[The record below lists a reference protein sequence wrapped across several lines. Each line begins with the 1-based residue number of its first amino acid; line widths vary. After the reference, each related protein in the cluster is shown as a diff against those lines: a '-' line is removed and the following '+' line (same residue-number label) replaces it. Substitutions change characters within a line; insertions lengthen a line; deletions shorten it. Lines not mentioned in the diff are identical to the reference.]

1 VGDVDRDQ
9 AREDAQR
16 LLDRWVGEP
25 HAHDELLKGLS
36 AVDLTSIEMIGALER
51 SEAGELLAAVAA
63 GPVNKDLR
71 KSARRGLHRL
81 RASGRSAPS
90 VRIAAPRPAF
100 RFNVEYQLTEARA
113 SVADGIG
120 SRWLWLFAE
129 RSTGGGYFFGMIL
142 NELAGIKDVIVADT
156 TRKRFLERIADTT
169 KNSEIEFY
177 TLPPDYAR
185 ALMAEALQLNQR
197 SGFSVPSG
205 LQTYRSTLGD
215 LGEPPERAL
224 IYDFV
229 SAAEVRL
236 DASYLAQ
243 SAELVEQSELSHWLF
258 DFHDIRPFAEQTR
271 QLDRSMVVVHESA
284 RQERIER
291 IESEALRTLITD
303 EVRDGLKRRLEE
315 TAYIFW
321 ITDRQ
326 RAAKLAVAAA
336 MALEQPIVS
345 SSIIVRVD
353 RGPGQVQHPL
363 VRELLHRSIEMANEI
378 ELSGMTGMVPKRTA
392 YDPIDEGTH

>member
-9 AREDAQR
+9 AREHAR
-16 LLDRWVGEP
+16 ALLQRWVDEP
-25 HAHDELLKGLS
+25 DAHDELLNGLS
-36 AVDLTSIEMIGALER
+36 AADLSSIEMIGALER

-63 GPVNKDLR
+63 GPVTKDLR
-71 KSARRGLHRL
+71 KSARRGLHRF

-90 VRIAAPRPAF
+90 VRSDTERPAL
-100 RFNVEYQLTEARA
+100 RFNVDYRLTEARA
-113 SVADGIG
+113 SVADGLG

-142 NELAGIKDVIVADT
+142 NELAGIKDVMISDT
-156 TRKRFLERIADTT
+156 TRKRFLERVADAT
-169 KNSEIEFY
+169 KNAEIEFY
-177 TLPPDYAR
+177 ALPTDYAR
-185 ALMAEALQLNQR
+185 ALMAEALQLNHT
-197 SGFSVPSG
+197 SGFTVPAG
-205 LQTYRSTLGD
+205 LQTYRSALGD

-236 DASYLAQ
+236 DAGYLAQ
-243 SAELVEQSELSHWLF
+243 SVELMEQPELSHWLF

-271 QLDRSMVVVHESA
+271 QMDRSMVVVHETA
-284 RQERIER
+284 RQERTER

-303 EVRDGLKRRLEE
+303 EVRHGLKRRLEE

-326 RAAKLAVAAA
+326 HAAKLAVAAA
-336 MALEQPIVS
+336 IALEQPIVS

-363 VRELLHRSIEMANEI
+363 IRELLRRSIEMANEI
-378 ELSGMTGMVPKRTA
+378 ELGGMAGMVPKRTA
-392 YDPIDEGTH
+392 YDPIDEGTY